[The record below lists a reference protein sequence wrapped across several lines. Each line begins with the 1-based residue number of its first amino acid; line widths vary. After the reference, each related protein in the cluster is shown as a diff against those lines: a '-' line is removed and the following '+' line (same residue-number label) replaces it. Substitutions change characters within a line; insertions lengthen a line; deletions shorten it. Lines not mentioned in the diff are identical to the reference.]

1 MKAFLTAA
9 IFATLL
15 ISVLVAQRSEDG
27 AHSNSWTLSV
37 DKDRGKEEVTVPMRD
52 PKTLTVCSD
61 ASNPVFLSVDGKHW
75 HRLEIDSDRCV
86 QAPPAR
92 FVKLTSSMNDA
103 STAEV
108 YATY

>member
-1 MKAFLTAA
+1 MKIFLAAA
-9 IFATLL
+9 ILAMLL
-15 ISVLVAQRSEDG
+15 ISVLAAQRSEDG
-27 AHSNSWTLSV
+27 PQPASWTLAV
-37 DKDRGKEEVTVPMRD
+37 DKDNGKEEQSISLQN
-52 PKTLTVCSD
+52 PKTVTVCSD

-92 FVKLTSSMNDA
+92 FVKLTISMNNA
-103 STAEV
+103 SSAEV